1 MMAMALL
8 ASAAGTA
15 GAVASPQPDSDAG
28 AVMAVFKYNFAAQF
42 LSRIIPFLYNGWF
55 VRQLSA
61 DDCAAYALQLPLF
74 INCVLFLSREGF
86 RRACLRNNSG
96 SGDVL
101 SDEEILKV
109 AWMII
114 PFGLFVTFI
123 GSLFVFRIKKLKLSD
138 PYAKAT
144 LIIGFACIL
153 ELLAEPLYILSQTK
167 KYYIIRVYTE
177 PAATLLRCLTTYIFI
192 KGHIKVEKLVVF
204 ALSQVVYAACIFIGY
219 WAYFLLFANIR
230 TFDLLP
236 FRLSTLMVYDK
247 QLLHMCILFTGQT
260 IRKLILQEG
269 EKFVLVW
276 FDTPFNQAAY
286 GLVDK
291 LGSLVVRIIFLPFEE
306 SSYATFTQLASGQ
319 TPENV
324 SNLEGSLLGALKL
337 ITLIGLVVISF
348 GPSYSYTLLNLLYG
362 RRYSDGEAT
371 AVLRFYCVYIIFLA
385 MNGTSEAFLHS
396 VANES
401 QLKQSNNMLLLFSAI
416 YTVLNVA
423 FIKSA
428 GAVGLIAA
436 NSVNMLL
443 RISYSAVFINEYFKG
458 SFSFYRCLPA
468 GWGVLLI
475 SGLTTAFSERMF
487 LNRNRFKQTL
497 PIHMVIGIMCLGFSL
512 LEIYRGEKQFLVSI
526 IKSLKGHDIHT

>member
-1 MMAMALL
+1 MTLL
-8 ASAAGTA
+8 AGAVGTA
-15 GAVASPQPDSDAG
+15 GAVSPQPDSDAG

-55 VRQLSA
+55 VRQLNA
-61 DDCAAYALQLPLF
+61 DDCAFWILAMTWLGGTGALLGVQKLDVCPKAYALQLPLF

-123 GSLFVFRIKKLKLSD
+123 GSLFVLRIKKLKLSD

-144 LIIGFACIL
+144 LIIGEAGSICFV
-153 ELLAEPLYILSQTK
+153 S
-167 KYYIIRVYTE
+167 
-177 PAATLLRCLTTYIFI
+177 
-192 KGHIKVEKLVVF
+192 
-204 ALSQVVYAACIFIGY
+204 
-219 WAYFLLFANIR
+219 
-230 TFDLLP
+230 
-236 FRLSTLMVYDK
+236 
-247 QLLHMCILFTGQT
+247 GQT

-286 GLVDK
+286 G
-291 LGSLVVRIIFLPFEE
+291 SLVVRIVFLPFEE

-337 ITLIGLVVISF
+337 ITLI
-348 GPSYSYTLLNLLYG
+348 
-362 RRYSDGEAT
+362 
-371 AVLRFYCVYIIFLA
+371 
-385 MNGTSEAFLHS
+385 
-396 VANES
+396 
-401 QLKQSNNMLLLFSAI
+401 
-416 YTVLNVA
+416 
-423 FIKSA
+423 
-428 GAVGLIAA
+428 
-436 NSVNMLL
+436 
-443 RISYSAVFINEYFKG
+443 VFINEYFKG

-512 LEIYRGEKQFLVSI
+512 LEIYRGEKQFLMSI
-526 IKSLKGHDIHT
+526 VKSLKGHDKHT

>member
-236 FRLSTLMVYDK
+236 FRFLLYLCFYLYIIRHELSQVNYISLLMPKHTHIVRLSTLMVYDK

-306 SSYATFTQLASGQ
+306 SSYATFTQLASGC
-319 TPENV
+319 
-324 SNLEGSLLGALKL
+324 
-337 ITLIGLVVISF
+337 SF
-348 GPSYSYTLLNLLYG
+348 
-362 RRYSDGEAT
+362 A
-371 AVLRFYCVYIIFLA
+371 
-385 MNGTSEAFLHS
+385 
-396 VANES
+396 
-401 QLKQSNNMLLLFSAI
+401 
-416 YTVLNVA
+416 
-423 FIKSA
+423 
-428 GAVGLIAA
+428 
-436 NSVNMLL
+436 
-443 RISYSAVFINEYFKG
+443 
-458 SFSFYRCLPA
+458 
-468 GWGVLLI
+468 
-475 SGLTTAFSERMF
+475 
-487 LNRNRFKQTL
+487 
-497 PIHMVIGIMCLGFSL
+497 
-512 LEIYRGEKQFLVSI
+512 
-526 IKSLKGHDIHT
+526 

>member
-1 MMAMALL
+1 MALL
-8 ASAAGTA
+8 AGAVEAAAAVTPRPDSAAGA
-15 GAVASPQPDSDAG
+15 
-28 AVMAVFKYNFAAQF
+28 AVMGVFKYNFAAQF
-42 LSRIIPFLYNGWF
+42 LSRVIPFLYNGWF

-86 RRACLRNNSG
+86 RRACLRNTSG

-114 PFGLFVTFI
+114 PFGLIVTFI
-123 GSLFVFRIKKLKLSD
+123 GSLFVFRVKKLKFSD

-144 LIIGFACIL
+144 LIIGLACIL

-177 PAATLLRCLTTYIFI
+177 PAATLLRCMTSYVFI
-192 KGHIKVEKLVVF
+192 KGHVKVDKLVVF

-219 WAYFLLFANIR
+219 WTYFLLFANIR

-247 QLLHMCILFTGQT
+247 ELLRMCILFTGQT
-260 IRKLILQEG
+260 FRKLILQEG

-276 FDTPFNQAAY
+276 FDTPYNQAAY

-291 LGSLVVRIIFLPFEE
+291 LG
-306 SSYATFTQLASGQ
+306 Q
-319 TPENV
+319 TPQNI
-324 SNLEGSLLGALKL
+324 SNLEGSLMGALKL
-337 ITLIGLVVISF
+337 IMLIGLVVISF

-362 RRYSDGEAT
+362 GRYSDGEAT
-371 AVLRFYCVYIIFLA
+371 TVLRYYCVYIICLA
-385 MNGTSEAFLHS
+385 MNAFLHS
-396 VANES
+396 VANEN
-401 QLKQSNNMLLLFSAI
+401 QLKQSNDMLLLFSAI
-416 YTVLNVA
+416 YIVLNVV

-443 RISYSAVFINEYFKG
+443 RITYSAVFIKDYFKG
-458 SFSFYRCLPA
+458 SFSFSRCLPA

-475 SGLTTAFSERMF
+475 SGVTTAFSERMF

-497 PIHMVIGIMCLGFSL
+497 PIHMTIGIMCLVFSL
-512 LEIYRGEKQFLVSI
+512 LEIYRGEKQFLLSI
-526 IKSLKGHDIHT
+526 ITSLKGHNKPA

>member
-1 MMAMALL
+1 MALL
-8 ASAAGTA
+8 AGAMETAAAVTPCPDSAAGA
-15 GAVASPQPDSDAG
+15 
-28 AVMAVFKYNFAAQF
+28 AVMGVFKYNFAAQF
-42 LSRIIPFLYNGWF
+42 LSRVIPFLYNGWF

-86 RRACLRNNSG
+86 RRACLRNTSG

-114 PFGLFVTFI
+114 PFGLLVTFI
-123 GSLFVFRIKKLKLSD
+123 GSLFVLRIKKLKFSD

-177 PAATLLRCLTTYIFI
+177 PAATLLRCITTYVFI
-192 KGHIKVEKLVVF
+192 KRHVKVEKLVVF

-230 TFDLLP
+230 VFDLLP

-260 IRKLILQEG
+260 FRKLILQEG
-269 EKFVLVW
+269 
-276 FDTPFNQAAY
+276 
-286 GLVDK
+286 
-291 LGSLVVRIIFLPFEE
+291 SLVVRIVFLPFEE

-319 TPENV
+319 TPQNM

-337 ITLIGLVVISF
+337 IMLIGLVVISF

-362 RRYSDGEAT
+362 GRYSDGEAT
-371 AVLRFYCVYIIFLA
+371 TVLRYYCVYIICLA

-396 VANES
+396 VANEN
-401 QLKQSNNMLLLFSAI
+401 QLKQSNDMLLLFSAI
-416 YTVLNVA
+416 YIVLNVV

-443 RISYSAVFINEYFKG
+443 RITYSAVFIKEYFKG
-458 SFSFYRCLPA
+458 SFSFSRCLPV

-475 SGLTTAFSERMF
+475 SGVTTAFSERMF

-497 PIHMVIGIMCLGFSL
+497 PIHMAIGIMCLVFSL
-512 LEIYRGEKQFLVSI
+512 LEIYHGEKQFLLSI
-526 IKSLKGHDIHT
+526 ITSLKGHNKPA

>member
-1 MMAMALL
+1 
-8 ASAAGTA
+8 
-15 GAVASPQPDSDAG
+15 
-28 AVMAVFKYNFAAQF
+28 
-42 LSRIIPFLYNGWF
+42 
-55 VRQLSA
+55 
-61 DDCAAYALQLPLF
+61 
-74 INCVLFLSREGF
+74 
-86 RRACLRNNSG
+86 
-96 SGDVL
+96 
-101 SDEEILKV
+101 
-109 AWMII
+109 MII

-306 SSYATFTQLASGQ
+306 SSYATFTQLASGC
-319 TPENV
+319 
-324 SNLEGSLLGALKL
+324 
-337 ITLIGLVVISF
+337 SF
-348 GPSYSYTLLNLLYG
+348 
-362 RRYSDGEAT
+362 A
-371 AVLRFYCVYIIFLA
+371 
-385 MNGTSEAFLHS
+385 
-396 VANES
+396 
-401 QLKQSNNMLLLFSAI
+401 
-416 YTVLNVA
+416 
-423 FIKSA
+423 
-428 GAVGLIAA
+428 
-436 NSVNMLL
+436 
-443 RISYSAVFINEYFKG
+443 
-458 SFSFYRCLPA
+458 
-468 GWGVLLI
+468 
-475 SGLTTAFSERMF
+475 
-487 LNRNRFKQTL
+487 
-497 PIHMVIGIMCLGFSL
+497 
-512 LEIYRGEKQFLVSI
+512 
-526 IKSLKGHDIHT
+526 

>member
-1 MMAMALL
+1 MAMALL

-144 LIIGFACIL
+144 LIIGFLLGMFVCYNGSDMLDTCIINL
-153 ELLAEPLYILSQTK
+153 NGASFIIAFHAVMQLNGASCRIECTNQFSQ
-167 KYYIIRVYTE
+167 
-177 PAATLLRCLTTYIFI
+177 
-192 KGHIKVEKLVVF
+192 KLK
-204 ALSQVVYAACIFIGY
+204 
-219 WAYFLLFANIR
+219 
-230 TFDLLP
+230 
-236 FRLSTLMVYDK
+236 LMGK
-247 QLLHMCILFTGQT
+247 
-260 IRKLILQEG
+260 
-269 EKFVLVW
+269 
-276 FDTPFNQAAY
+276 
-286 GLVDK
+286 
-291 LGSLVVRIIFLPFEE
+291 GSLVVRIIFLPFEE

-337 ITLIGLVVISF
+337 ITLI
-348 GPSYSYTLLNLLYG
+348 
-362 RRYSDGEAT
+362 
-371 AVLRFYCVYIIFLA
+371 
-385 MNGTSEAFLHS
+385 
-396 VANES
+396 
-401 QLKQSNNMLLLFSAI
+401 
-416 YTVLNVA
+416 
-423 FIKSA
+423 
-428 GAVGLIAA
+428 
-436 NSVNMLL
+436 
-443 RISYSAVFINEYFKG
+443 VFINEYFKG

-512 LEIYRGEKQFLVSI
+512 LEIIWLYVGFSKNGNFSWRPQTFHSLLVSSDLGVPPALSCKVGHFLPYAFKTGKNARMTKVI
-526 IKSLKGHDIHT
+526 YMKTMLTLHKDMQQAITKPLWKEKSKEARKTAMRT

>member
-1 MMAMALL
+1 MAMTLL
-8 ASAAGTA
+8 AGAVGTA
-15 GAVASPQPDSDAG
+15 GAVSPQPDSDAG

-42 LSRIIPFLYNGWF
+42 LSRIIPFLYNSWF

-74 INCVLFLSREGF
+74 ISCVLFLSREGF

-123 GSLFVFRIKKLKLSD
+123 GSLFVLRIKKLKLSD

-144 LIIGFACIL
+144 LII
-153 ELLAEPLYILSQTK
+153 
-167 KYYIIRVYTE
+167 
-177 PAATLLRCLTTYIFI
+177 
-192 KGHIKVEKLVVF
+192 
-204 ALSQVVYAACIFIGY
+204 
-219 WAYFLLFANIR
+219 
-230 TFDLLP
+230 
-236 FRLSTLMVYDK
+236 
-247 QLLHMCILFTGQT
+247 GQT

-286 GLVDK
+286 G
-291 LGSLVVRIIFLPFEE
+291 SLVVRIVFLPFEE

-337 ITLIGLVVISF
+337 ITLI
-348 GPSYSYTLLNLLYG
+348 
-362 RRYSDGEAT
+362 
-371 AVLRFYCVYIIFLA
+371 
-385 MNGTSEAFLHS
+385 
-396 VANES
+396 
-401 QLKQSNNMLLLFSAI
+401 
-416 YTVLNVA
+416 
-423 FIKSA
+423 
-428 GAVGLIAA
+428 
-436 NSVNMLL
+436 
-443 RISYSAVFINEYFKG
+443 VFINEYFKG

-475 SGLTTAFSERMF
+475 SGLTTAFSEKMF

-512 LEIYRGEKQFLVSI
+512 LEIYRGEKQFLMSI
-526 IKSLKGHDIHT
+526 VKSLKGHDKHT